1 MFVVW
6 EATET
11 PIVFTQK
18 QGRYLLGK
26 LNLNVSWYPSL
37 LFFPRSSGAVM
48 PYRWGAETLEWS
60 RCWWWWSWS
69 YVMSDD
75 HGGDAGR
82 EEARPKMLTF
92 SSWWQWWGITAAL
105 RSLWCWLP
113 TNPALA
119 WPNARLYWEI
129 VKILRK
135 SWIFLQML
143 DKMRLKI
150 TSTRKLMKWGKIW
163 K

>member
-1 MFVVW
+1 MFVVR
-6 EATET
+6 EATE
-11 PIVFTQK
+11 PPLVFTQK

-105 RSLWCWLP
+105 RSSWCCDRVLTRVHPLP
-113 TNPALA
+113 WWCMWSTLTRTVRRPGSTPGQGQSNPLTK
-119 WPNARLYWEI
+119 ES
-129 VKILRK
+129 
-135 SWIFLQML
+135 SW
-143 DKMRLKI
+143 DN
-150 TSTRKLMKWGKIW
+150 
-163 K
+163 